1 MFRLRE
7 PRAAWRQWR
16 PIMITR
22 KGCKLALIALAMAAG
37 ISLSQAQPQGEA
49 RMTATLI
56 PGKPVLS
63 LGSFDLSTLHYV
75 VEEYSFSGSAV
86 SYQAVGAQGVEG
98 RWAVKS
104 DQRAPFTTRLVVVRP
119 ADAANF
125 NGTVVV
131 EWLNVSAGTDVTPD
145 WSYTH
150 RELIRQGYAY
160 VAVSAQKVGIDGG
173 GMVIAIPGM
182 MPLKKADPVRYAA
195 LNHPGDAFSYDIYT
209 QAARAVHNAHDTHIL
224 GPLKPKHVLATGES
238 QSAGFLTTY
247 VDAIEPIANAFDGFL
262 IHSRF
267 GSGAP
272 LEGNYMPNASATAVK
287 PVRVDG
293 LQIRDDLKKPV
304 LVFITETDLMFPGG
318 YLSARQPDND
328 HLRVWEVPGTA
339 HGDLYVL
346 AVSGLDSGSAPIE
359 MLAKAFT
366 PTNNVMGMTL
376 PQPINAAPQHHYIMQ
391 AALASLNRWIVS
403 KEAPA
408 HGHRLN
414 VNTSGAPLLVLDE
427 NGNATGGIRSPWVD
441 VPTSRLSGLV
451 AGLGRMPRGLSD
463 LLGTTEPFH
472 ADVLARL
479 YPGGKTEYLGKFS
492 ASLKSA
498 IDAGFILPADEA
510 EIKALAAQSF
520 PTGP

>member
-1 MFRLRE
+1 MRVRNSWK
-7 PRAAWRQWR
+7 RCGMA
-16 PIMITR
+16 
-22 KGCKLALIALAMAAG
+22 LALAAG
-37 ISLSQAQPQGEA
+37 VFQSQAHAQGQPH
-49 RMTATLI
+49 MTATLI

-63 LGSFDLSTLHYV
+63 LGSFELSTLNYV
-75 VEEYSFSGSAV
+75 VQEYSFSGEAV
-86 SYQAVGAQGVEG
+86 SYQPQGAQGVDG
-98 RWAVKS
+98 RWAVKA
-104 DQRAPFTTRLVVVRP
+104 DQHAPFTTRLVVVRP
-119 ADAANF
+119 SDPAKF
-125 NGTVVV
+125 NGTVLV

-150 RELIRQGYAY
+150 RELVRQGYAY

-173 GMVIAIPGM
+173 GMIIAIPGM
-182 MPLKKADPVRYAA
+182 MPLKKADPERYAA
-195 LNHPGDAFSYDIYT
+195 LNHPGDAFSYDIFT
-209 QAARAVHNAHDTHIL
+209 QAARAVRNTRDSHLL

-272 LEGNYMPNASATAVK
+272 LQGNYMPNASATAAK
-287 PVRVDG
+287 PIRIDG
-293 LQIRDDLKKPV
+293 LQIRGDLKKPV

-318 YLSARQPDND
+318 YLSARQPDSD
-328 HLRVWEVPGTA
+328 HLRVWEVAGTA

-346 AVSGLDSGSAPIE
+346 SVSAIDSGSAPIE
-359 MLAKAFT
+359 TLAKAFA

-376 PQPINAAPQHHYIMQ
+376 PQPINAAPQHHYVMQ

-403 KEAPA
+403 KEAPP
-408 HGHRLN
+408 HGQRLD
-414 VNTSGAPLLVLDE
+414 VSMSGAPQLVLDG

-451 AGLGRMPRGLSD
+451 AGLGQMPRGLPD
-463 LLGTTEPFH
+463 LLGTTDPFH
-472 ADVLARL
+472 ADVLAKL
-479 YPGGKTEYLGKFS
+479 YPGGKPEYLEKFT

-498 IDAGFILPADEA
+498 IGAGFILPADEA

-520 PTGP
+520 SAGQ